1 MLGTYACR
9 YEVKKGT
16 PVQEARPEVRVKGG
30 HVAGSPSQ
38 VAIEN
43 AMLIISGSHDN
54 TIKIWNASTGEL
66 QSATLNLR
74 GHKYVPS
81 PCIECLLS

>member
-1 MLGTYACR
+1 M
-9 YEVKKGT
+9 
-16 PVQEARPEVRVKGG
+16 QEARPEVSVNGG

-43 AMLIISGSHDN
+43 AMLIISGSTDN

-66 QSATLNLR
+66 QSTLNLR
-74 GHKYVPS
+74 GHRYVPS
-81 PCIECLLS
+81 PCIECFLS